1 MNQLR
6 RIHLPE
12 TESTNKYAREDVAW
26 QGSPTLITA
35 DYQTSGRGQR
45 GNAWESEAGKNLL
58 FTLALPTHSIKA
70 SEQFALCELISVAI
84 CDVLAQ
90 YTADIRIKWPNDIYY
105 KDKKLCGI
113 LIEHDLEGV
122 HLSRSL
128 IGIGLN
134 VNQAEFHS
142 DAPNPITLSQI
153 LGHEVEREAL
163 LEAIIARILKLY
175 EQYTSL
181 APTLS
186 RESLHERYL
195 NLLYRRDIPAKYC
208 DAQGT
213 FTATLR
219 TIEPDGRLCL
229 EDMHGTLRSYLFKE
243 VSYVIHPTE

>member
-12 TESTNKYAREDVAW
+12 TESTNKYAREGVAW
-26 QGSPTLITA
+26 QGVATLITA

-84 CDVLAQ
+84 CEELTQ

-113 LIEHDLEGV
+113 LIEHDLEGA

-134 VNQAEFHS
+134 VNQTEFHS
-142 DAPNPITLSQI
+142 DTPNPISLSQI
-153 LGHEVEREAL
+153 LGHEIEREAL
-163 LEAIIARILKLY
+163 LEAIITRILNLY
-175 EQYTSL
+175 EQFITPEGI
-181 APTLS
+181 AS
-186 RESLHERYL
+186 RDTLHERYL
-195 NLLYRRDIPAKYC
+195 NLIYRRDIPAEYC
-208 DAQGT
+208 DAHGA

-219 TIEPDGRLCL
+219 AIEPDGRLRL
-229 EDMHGTLRSYLFKE
+229 EDTLGYMRSYLFKE